1 MKKVANFLDLHIV
14 DYCQLNCR
22 HCYLSQGNSFMPI
35 DLLKNVCID
44 FLQTNFPLTES
55 TIILS
60 GGNLF
65 SIPTLMITRTSI
77 SSQ

>member
-1 MKKVANFLDLHIV
+1 MVANFLDLHIV

-60 GGNLF
+60 GGEPLLHPHF
-65 SIPTLMITRTSI
+65 SSPSPL
-77 SSQ
+77 